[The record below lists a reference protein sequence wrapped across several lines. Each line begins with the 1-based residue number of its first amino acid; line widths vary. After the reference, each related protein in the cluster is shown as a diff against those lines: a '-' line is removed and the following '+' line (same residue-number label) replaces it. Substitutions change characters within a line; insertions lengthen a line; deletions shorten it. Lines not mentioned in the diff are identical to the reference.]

1 MYSSMTF
8 ESILNRMLE
17 KIPEG
22 MDKRE
27 GSIIYD
33 ALAPCAWELM
43 EMYIGLDT
51 ILYESFADTASREY
65 LIRRA
70 KERGLE
76 PLEATNAVVKGKFN
90 KEIEIGTRFDCE
102 EMYWTVI
109 ERLDDTSG
117 FYYSLKCQT
126 AGIAGNINSGE
137 LLPEDAIY
145 KLEYAYI
152 TELIIPARDEED
164 TEIFR
169 QRYLKSFN
177 SEAFGGNVDDYV
189 QLTNNIDGV
198 GSTKVTPVWNGGG
211 TVKLTLLN
219 SEYNVCSSELVNLVQ
234 ETIDPNG
241 TGDGVGLAPI
251 GHIVTVESARGVTIN
266 VSTKI
271 TFGGGYTFNDLKS
284 KITEVI
290 EEYILSIRKKW
301 DTDKNSI
308 VRVAQIEALILNVDG
323 VVDVENTK
331 INGGTKNIVLG
342 EYQVPIL
349 GGVVNE

>member
-1 MYSSMTF
+1 MYSSITY
-8 ESILNRMLE
+8 ESLLNRMLE

-33 ALAPCAWELM
+33 ALAPCALELM
-43 EMYIGLDT
+43 EMYIELDT

-65 LIRRA
+65 LVRRA
-70 KERGLE
+70 KERGIE
-76 PLEATNAVVKGKFN
+76 PLDATYAVVKGKFS
-90 KEIEIGTRFDCE
+90 KEIEIGARFTCDD
-102 EMYWTVI
+102 MFWGVV
-109 ERLDDTSG
+109 ERLDDFSG
-117 FYYSLKCQT
+117 YYYSLKCENIGT
-126 AGIAGNINSGE
+126 IGNIIDGE
-137 LLPEDAIY
+137 LRPVENIKNLQ
-145 KLEYAYI
+145 YAYI

-164 TEIFR
+164 TEVFR

-189 QLTNNIDGV
+189 QLTKSIDGV

-219 SEYNVCSSELVNLVQ
+219 SEYNVCSTELINLVQ
-234 ETIDPNG
+234 ETIDPNK

-251 GHIVTVESARGVTIN
+251 GHIVTVESAVGVNIN

-323 VVDVENTK
+323 VVDIENTT
-331 INGGTKNIVLG
+331 INGSNKNIVLG